1 MKEFSN
7 TKHLKW
13 GKLIPKLPNMT
24 FILGARCIDGVVL
37 VADKK
42 ITKTN
47 EIGSI
52 SFEYKRKLHG
62 ELRHVIFGVS
72 GSTDTFEFF
81 VDEIKERVNQG
92 DVTFEN
98 VTNVIS
104 DKVLEINKKRD
115 FIKKL
120 FFNLLVAVQYPNKKT
135 VLTYVDGYGG
145 KSLIDK
151 YHSIGIG
158 SIFAEP
164 FLKNIW
170 ASDIKMSNVATLGW
184 FIIKYIEDYQ
194 LHSSVGIGSNYPQIW
209 FIPDN
214 ETNEKGEKI
223 DYEVNPETRPKE
235 FKEIKNNVNKNFKLY
250 HKQLQKLIH

>member
-1 MKEFSN
+1 MLSY
-7 TKHLKW
+7 TKQLNY
-13 GKLIPKLPNMT
+13 GKLSFKLPNMT
-24 FILGARCIDGVVL
+24 LILGARCIDGVIL
-37 VADKK
+37 VADRK
-42 ITKTN
+42 ITKIN
-47 EIGSI
+47 EIDSI
-52 SFEYKRKLHG
+52 CFEYKRKLHG
-62 ELRHVIFGVS
+62 ELSHIIFGIS

-81 VDEIKERVNQG
+81 IDEIKERVNQG
-92 DVTFEN
+92 DVKLEN

-135 VLTYVDGYGG
+135 ILTYIDGYGG

-170 ASDIKMSNVATLGW
+170 NSNLKMSSFAALGW
-184 FIIKYIEDYQ
+184 FIIQYIEEYQ
-194 LHSSVGIGSNYPQIW
+194 LHSSVGVDKEYPQIW

-214 ETNEKGEKI
+214 ENI
-223 DYEVNPETRPKE
+223 DYEINPETRPKE
-235 FKEIKNNVNKNFKLY
+235 FKEIKNNVNKNFRLY
-250 HKQLQKLIH
+250 HKQLQKLFNN